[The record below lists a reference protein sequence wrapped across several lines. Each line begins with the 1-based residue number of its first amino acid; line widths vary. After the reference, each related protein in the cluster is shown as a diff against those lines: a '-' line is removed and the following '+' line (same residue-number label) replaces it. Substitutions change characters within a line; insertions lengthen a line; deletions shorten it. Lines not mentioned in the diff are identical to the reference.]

1 MAADPPSAW
10 ITTERLRLR
19 RPVAGDARRYFE
31 IHSDPRTFHH
41 LPSAAMR
48 DESEASARL
57 DTWRR
62 HWDEHGFGY
71 AVVETTADAAVVG
84 FAGLCHVRLADHDVL
99 NLYYRFD
106 PAHWGRGLATEA
118 GRAVVDELVRRLP
131 GHPVVARIARNNPS
145 SIRVAERLGMQ
156 RDGLQDPDD
165 PVPHWIYTTSPL
177 EGRHPGAT

>member
-1 MAADPPSAW
+1 MMTA
-10 ITTERLRLR
+10 RLRLR

-31 IHSDPRTFHH
+31 IHSDPRTYHH

-48 DESEASARL
+48 DESEAAERL
-57 DTWRR
+57 DAWRR

-71 AVVETTADAAVVG
+71 AVVETTDDTAVVG
-84 FAGLCHVRLADHDVL
+84 FAGLCHVRLAGHEVL

-118 GRAVVDELVRRLP
+118 GRAVVDDGSGRLP
-131 GHPVVARIARNNPS
+131 DHPIIARIARNNPS

-156 RDGLQDPDD
+156 RDVLQDPED
-165 PVPHWIYTTSPL
+165 PVPHWIYSTTPL
-177 EGRHPGAT
+177 ERRRPVAT